1 MPKLAVGVIEDLD
14 RLRGVYP
21 NPMSRRMRMTLP
33 FQFGMFAPWSLK
45 YRLPDK
51 NLYGNLDFY
60 SRACYNLIQII

>member
-1 MPKLAVGVIEDLD
+1 
-14 RLRGVYP
+14 
-21 NPMSRRMRMTLP
+21 MTLP